1 MNMGSLE
8 NRVFHR
14 RTIANVVKG
23 SKEMKR
29 FGFVALLLFSAVCLR
44 AQSLTD
50 CENVVKEAV
59 NAINGYSVETL
70 RQYLSSDFECSG
82 QKGDVANLVLNATIG
97 KLEQS
102 NDSITEYKKVSER
115 QGGNTLTLVYSFTYS
130 KFGERTTTFVFNGEN
145 KIKSLELLKATVK
158 QADKGFKFEKPQSKV
173 ITVPITLSK
182 NNMIVTQAAINGEKH
197 NFIIDSGCPILY
209 LNSKYFR
216 GNGDEEGARMSSS
229 EDVNGEIS
237 GGQDVITADSFDFNG
252 IRGNGIKVMTS
263 DLSHL
268 ENGTEV
274 YGLIGYDV
282 YKDYDLLFDYKHK
295 TLTLIDPNY
304 TETFL
309 KERKYE
315 YDEVP
320 FEMSKTMRHIPLI
333 NARIDT
339 ASLTLG
345 IDCGAGNNLIDSKRW
360 DEFEN
365 MLSRV
370 KTTKLRGISN
380 DEGSEVHVGKLKSLK
395 IGGRTFRNTQ
405 TVFNNISH
413 FNRNKDERIDGLIG
427 YEVLSRQKT
436 ILSYKNKKLIFLK

>member
-1 MNMGSLE
+1 M
-8 NRVFHR
+8 
-14 RTIANVVKG
+14 
-23 SKEMKR
+23 
-29 FGFVALLLFSAVCLR
+29 
-44 AQSLTD
+44 
-50 CENVVKEAV
+50 
-59 NAINGYSVETL
+59 
-70 RQYLSSDFECSG
+70 
-82 QKGDVANLVLNATIG
+82 
-97 KLEQS
+97 
-102 NDSITEYKKVSER
+102 SER
-115 QGGNTLTLVYSFTYS
+115 HGGNTLTLVYSFTYS
-130 KFGERTTTFVFNGEN
+130 KLGERTTTFVFNDEN

-158 QADKGFKFEKPQSKV
+158 QADKEFKFEKPQAKV
-173 ITVPITLSK
+173 ITVPITLTK

-197 NFIIDSGCPILY
+197 NFIIDSGCSILY

-229 EDVNGEIS
+229 EDVNGKIS

-252 IRGNGIKVMTS
+252 IRGNGMKVMTS

-295 TLTLIDPNY
+295 TLTLIDPDY

-309 KERKYE
+309 KECKYE
-315 YDEVP
+315 YEEVP

-333 NARIDT
+333 KAQIDT

-395 IGGRTFRNTQ
+395 IGGKTFRHTQ

-436 ILSYKNKKLIFLK
+436 ILSYKNKKLIFMK

>member
-1 MNMGSLE
+1 MKK
-8 NRVFHR
+8 VC
-14 RTIANVVKG
+14 IAV
-23 SKEMKR
+23 
-29 FGFVALLLFSAVCLR
+29 LLLFGAVCLN

-50 CENVVKEAV
+50 CENVVKETV

-70 RQYLSSDFECSG
+70 RRYLASDFECSG
-82 QKGDVANLVLNATIG
+82 QKGDVADQVLNAIIG
-97 KLEQS
+97 MLAQS
-102 NDSITEYKKVSER
+102 NDSIEKYEKISDER
-115 QGGNTLTLVYSFTYS
+115 NGDMLTLDYTFIYS
-130 KFGERTTTFVFNGEN
+130 KHAKSRTTFVFDKEN
-145 KIKSLELLKATVK
+145 KIKRLDLFSVTVK

-173 ITVPITLSK
+173 ITVPITLTK

-216 GNGDEEGARMSSS
+216 GNDDEEGARMSSS
-229 EDVNGEIS
+229 EDVNGKIS

-252 IRGNGIKVMTS
+252 IRANGIRVMAS

-268 ENGTEV
+268 EKGTDV

-282 YKDYDLLFDYKHK
+282 YKDYDLMFDYKKK
-295 TLTLIDPNY
+295 TLTLIDPDY

-333 NARIDT
+333 KAQIDT
-339 ASLTLG
+339 VSLTLG
-345 IDCGAGNNLIDSKRW
+345 IDCGAGNNLLDSKRW
-360 DEFEN
+360 DEFES
-365 MLSRV
+365 MLRRV
-370 KTTKLRGISN
+370 KTTKLKGISN
-380 DEGSEVHVGKLKSLK
+380 DEGAEVHVGKLKSLK
-395 IGGRTFRNTQ
+395 IGGKTFRHTQ
-405 TVFNNISH
+405 TVFNDVSH

-427 YEVLSRQKT
+427 YEILSRQKT
-436 ILSYKNKKLIFLK
+436 ILSYKNKKLIFIK

>member
-1 MNMGSLE
+1 MAVLD
-8 NRVFHR
+8 V
-14 RTIANVVKG
+14 IKVI
-23 SKEMKR
+23 KEMKR
-29 FGFVALLLFSAVCLR
+29 VCFAVLLLFSAVCLK

-50 CENVVKEAV
+50 CENIVKETV

-70 RQYLSSDFECSG
+70 RQYLASDFECSG

-102 NDSITEYKKVSER
+102 NDSVMKYEKVSES
-115 QGGNTLTLVYSFTYS
+115 QDGNALKLVYSFTYS
-130 KFGERTTTFVFNGEN
+130 KLGDRTTTFVFNDEN

-173 ITVPITLSK
+173 LTVPIKLSK
-182 NNMIVTQAAINGEKH
+182 DNLIVTQAVINGGKH
-197 NFIIDSGCPILY
+197 NFIIDSGCPVLY
-209 LNSKYFR
+209 LNGKYFS
-216 GNGDEEGARMSSS
+216 GNGDEEGTRMSSS
-229 EDVNGEIS
+229 EDVNGKIS
-237 GGQDVITADSFDFNG
+237 GGQDVIAVDSFDFNG
-252 IRGNGIKVMTS
+252 IRANEIKVMAS

-268 ENGTEV
+268 EKGSVV

-282 YKDYDLLFDYKHK
+282 YKDYDLMFDYKHK
-295 TLTLIDPNY
+295 TLNLIDPDY

-320 FEMSKTMRHIPLI
+320 FEISKAMRHIPLI
-333 NARIDT
+333 KAQIDT
-339 ASLTLG
+339 VSLTLG
-345 IDCGAGNNLIDSKRW
+345 IDCGAGNNLLDSKRW

-380 DEGSEVHVGKLKSLK
+380 DEGSEVHVGKLKRLK
-395 IGGRTFRNTQ
+395 IGGKTFRNTR

-413 FNRNKDERIDGLIG
+413 LNTAKDERIDGLIG
-427 YEVLSRQKT
+427 YEILSKQKT
-436 ILSYKNKKLIFLK
+436 ILSYKNKKLIFIK

>member
-1 MNMGSLE
+1 MSLYI
-8 NRVFHR
+8 H
-14 RTIANVVKG
+14 
-23 SKEMKR
+23 KEMKK
-29 FGFVALLLFSAVCLR
+29 VCIAVLLLFGAVCLK

-50 CENVVKEAV
+50 CENVVKETV

-70 RQYLSSDFECSG
+70 RRYLASDFECSG
-82 QKGDVANLVLNATIG
+82 QKGDVADQVLNAIIG
-97 KLEQS
+97 MLAQS
-102 NDSITEYKKVSER
+102 NDSIEKYEKISDER
-115 QGGNTLTLVYSFTYS
+115 NGDMLTLDYTFIYS
-130 KFGERTTTFVFNGEN
+130 KHAKSRTTFVFDKEN
-145 KIKSLELLKATVK
+145 KIKRLDLFSVTVK
-158 QADKGFKFEKPQSKV
+158 SADKGFKFEKPQSKV
-173 ITVPITLSK
+173 ITVPITLTK

-216 GNGDEEGARMSSS
+216 GNDDEEGARMSSS
-229 EDVNGEIS
+229 EDINGKIS
-237 GGQDVITADSFDFNG
+237 GGQDVITVDSFDFNG
-252 IRGNGIKVMTS
+252 IRGNGMKVMTS

-295 TLTLIDPNY
+295 TLTLIDPDY

-333 NARIDT
+333 KAQIDT
-339 ASLTLG
+339 VSLTLG
-345 IDCGAGNNLIDSKRW
+345 IDCGAGNNLLDSKRW
-360 DEFEN
+360 DEFES
-365 MLSRV
+365 MLRRV
-370 KTTKLRGISN
+370 KATKLKGISN
-380 DEGSEVHVGKLKSLK
+380 DEGAEVHVGELKSLK
-395 IGGRTFRNTQ
+395 IGGKTFRHTQ
-405 TVFNNISH
+405 TVFNDVSH

-427 YEVLSRQKT
+427 YEVLSKQKT
-436 ILSYKNKKLIFLK
+436 ILSYKNTKLIFIK

>member
-1 MNMGSLE
+1 MKK
-8 NRVFHR
+8 VC
-14 RTIANVVKG
+14 IAV
-23 SKEMKR
+23 
-29 FGFVALLLFSAVCLR
+29 LLLFGSVCLN

-50 CENVVKEAV
+50 CENVVKETV

-70 RQYLSSDFECSG
+70 RRYLASDFECSG
-82 QKGDVANLVLNATIG
+82 QKGDVADQVLNAIIG
-97 KLEQS
+97 MLAQS
-102 NDSITEYKKVSER
+102 NDSIEKYEKISDER
-115 QGGNTLTLVYSFTYS
+115 NGDMLTLDYTFIYS
-130 KFGERTTTFVFNGEN
+130 KHAKSRTTFVFDKEN
-145 KIKSLELLKATVK
+145 KIKHLDLFSVTVK

-173 ITVPITLSK
+173 ITVPITLTK

-216 GNGDEEGARMSSS
+216 GNDDEEGARMSSS
-229 EDVNGEIS
+229 EDVNGKIS
-237 GGQDVITADSFDFNG
+237 GGQDVITAGSFDFNG
-252 IRGNGIKVMTS
+252 IRANGIKVMAS

-268 ENGTEV
+268 EKGTDV

-282 YKDYDLLFDYKHK
+282 YKDYDLMFDYKKK
-295 TLTLIDPNY
+295 TLTLIDPDY

-333 NARIDT
+333 KAQIDT

-360 DEFEN
+360 DEFES
-365 MLSRV
+365 MLRRV
-370 KTTKLRGISN
+370 KTTTLKGISN
-380 DEGSEVHVGKLKSLK
+380 DEGAEVHVGKLKRIK
-395 IGGRTFRNTQ
+395 IGGRTFRNTL
-405 TVFNNISH
+405 TVFNDVSH

-436 ILSYKNKKLIFLK
+436 ILSYKNKKLIFIK

>member
-1 MNMGSLE
+1 
-8 NRVFHR
+8 
-14 RTIANVVKG
+14 
-23 SKEMKR
+23 MKR
-29 FGFVALLLFSAVCLR
+29 ICISVLLLFGAVCLN

-50 CENVVKEAV
+50 CENVVKETVNAV
-59 NAINGYSVETL
+59 NSYSSEAL
-70 RQYLSSDFECSG
+70 RPYLASDFECSG
-82 QKGDVANLVLNATIG
+82 QKGDVADQVLNAIIG
-97 KLEQS
+97 MLAQS
-102 NDSITEYKKVSER
+102 NDSIEKYEKISDER
-115 QGGNTLTLVYSFTYS
+115 NGDMLTLDYTFIYS
-130 KFGERTTTFVFNGEN
+130 KHAKSRTTFVFDKEN
-145 KIKSLELLKATVK
+145 KIKRLDLFSVTVK
-158 QADKGFKFEKPQSKV
+158 SADKGFKFEKPQSKV
-173 ITVPITLSK
+173 ITVPITLTK

-216 GNGDEEGARMSSS
+216 GNDDEEGARMSSS
-229 EDVNGEIS
+229 EDVNGKIS
-237 GGQDVITADSFDFNG
+237 GGQDVITVDSFDFNG
-252 IRGNGIKVMTS
+252 IRANGIKVMAS

-268 ENGTEV
+268 EKGTDV

-282 YKDYDLLFDYKHK
+282 YKDYDLMFDYKKK
-295 TLTLIDPNY
+295 TLTLIDPDY

-333 NARIDT
+333 KAQIDT
-339 ASLTLG
+339 VSLTLG

-360 DEFEN
+360 DEFES
-365 MLSRV
+365 MLRRV
-370 KTTKLRGISN
+370 KTTKLKGISN
-380 DEGSEVHVGKLKSLK
+380 DEGAEVHVGKLKRIK
-395 IGGRTFRNTQ
+395 IGGRTFRHTQ

-436 ILSYKNKKLIFLK
+436 ILSYKNKKLIFIK

>member
-1 MNMGSLE
+1 MSLYI
-8 NRVFHR
+8 H
-14 RTIANVVKG
+14 
-23 SKEMKR
+23 KEMKK
-29 FGFVALLLFSAVCLR
+29 VCIAVLLLFGAVCLK

-50 CENVVKEAV
+50 CENVVKETV

-70 RQYLSSDFECSG
+70 RRYLASDFECSG
-82 QKGDVANLVLNATIG
+82 QKGDVASLVLNAIFG

-102 NDSITEYKKVSER
+102 NDSIEKYEKISDER
-115 QGGNTLTLVYSFTYS
+115 NGDMLTLDYTFIYS
-130 KFGERTTTFVFNGEN
+130 KHAKSRTTFVFDKEN
-145 KIKSLELLKATVK
+145 KIKRLDLFSVTVK
-158 QADKGFKFEKPQSKV
+158 SADKGFKFEKPQAKV
-173 ITVPITLSK
+173 ITIPITLTK

-216 GNGDEEGARMSSS
+216 GNDDEEGARMSSS
-229 EDVNGEIS
+229 EDVNGKIS
-237 GGQDVITADSFDFNG
+237 GGQDVITVDSFDFNG
-252 IRGNGIKVMTS
+252 IRGNGMKVMTS

-282 YKDYDLLFDYKHK
+282 YKDYDLLFDYKKK
-295 TLTLIDPNY
+295 TLTLIDPDY

-333 NARIDT
+333 KAQIDT
-339 ASLTLG
+339 VSLTLG
-345 IDCGAGNNLIDSKRW
+345 IDCGAGNNLLDSKRW
-360 DEFEN
+360 DEFES
-365 MLSRV
+365 MLRRV
-370 KTTKLRGISN
+370 KTTKLKGISN
-380 DEGSEVHVGKLKSLK
+380 DEGAEVHVGKLKSLK
-395 IGGRTFRNTQ
+395 IGGKTFRHTQ
-405 TVFNNISH
+405 TVFNDVSH

-436 ILSYKNKKLIFLK
+436 ILSYKNKKLIFIK

>member
-1 MNMGSLE
+1 M
-8 NRVFHR
+8 
-14 RTIANVVKG
+14 
-23 SKEMKR
+23 
-29 FGFVALLLFSAVCLR
+29 R

-50 CENVVKEAV
+50 CENVVKETV

-82 QKGDVANLVLNATIG
+82 QKGNVANLVLNATIG

-102 NDSITEYKKVSER
+102 RDSIAKYEKVSESR
-115 QGGNTLTLVYSFTYS
+115 GGNTLMLVYSFTYS
-130 KFGERTTTFVFNGEN
+130 KLGERATTFVFNEEN

-158 QADKGFKFEKPQSKV
+158 HADKGFKFEKLQDKV

-182 NNMIVTQAAINGEKH
+182 DYLIVTQAVINGEKH
-197 NFIIDSGCPILY
+197 NFIIDSGCSILY
-209 LNSKYFR
+209 LNSKYFKEKEDK
-216 GNGDEEGARMSSS
+216 GTHVSTSK
-229 EDVNGEIS
+229 DVNGNIS
-237 GGQDVITADSFDFNG
+237 GGQDVIQVDSFDFNG
-252 IRGNGIKVMTS
+252 ICADSIKVMMS

-295 TLTLIDPNY
+295 TLTLIDPDY

-309 KERKYE
+309 KEHKYE
-315 YDEVP
+315 YEEVP
-320 FEMSKTMRHIPLI
+320 FEMSKAMRHVPLI

-360 DEFEN
+360 DEFES
-365 MLSRV
+365 MLRRV

-395 IGGRTFRNTQ
+395 IGGKTFRHTQ

-427 YEVLSRQKT
+427 YEILSRQKT
-436 ILSYKNKKLIFLK
+436 ILSYRNQKLIFLK

>member
-1 MNMGSLE
+1 MSIKARLFLGYI
-8 NRVFHR
+8 H
-14 RTIANVVKG
+14 
-23 SKEMKR
+23 KEMKR
-29 FGFVALLLFSAVCLR
+29 ICISVLLLFGVVCLK

-50 CENVVKEAV
+50 CENVVKETV

-70 RQYLSSDFECSG
+70 RQYLASDFECSG
-82 QKGDVANLVLNATIG
+82 QKGDVASLVLNAIFG

-102 NDSITEYKKVSER
+102 NDSIAEYKKVSER
-115 QGGNTLTLVYSFTYS
+115 HGGNTLTLVYSFTYS
-130 KFGERTTTFVFNGEN
+130 KIGERTTTFVFNGEN

-158 QADKGFKFEKPQSKV
+158 HADKGFKFEKPQAKV

-182 NNMIVTQAAINGEKH
+182 DNLIVTQAVINGEKH
-197 NFIIDSGCPILY
+197 NFIIDSGCSSLY
-209 LNSKYFR
+209 LNSKYFKEKEDK
-216 GNGDEEGARMSSS
+216 GTHVGTSK
-229 EDVNGEIS
+229 DVNGNIS
-237 GGQDVITADSFDFNG
+237 GGQDVIQVDSFDFNG
-252 IRGNGIKVMTS
+252 ICADSIKVMMS

-274 YGLIGYDV
+274 YGFIGYDV
-282 YKDYDLLFDYKHK
+282 YRDYDLLFDYRHK
-295 TLTLIDPNY
+295 TLTLIDPDY
-304 TETFL
+304 TEAFL
-309 KERKYE
+309 KDHKYE

-320 FEMSKTMRHIPLI
+320 FEMSKVMRHIPLI

-395 IGGRTFRNTQ
+395 IGGKTFRHTQ

-427 YEVLSRQKT
+427 YEILSRQKT
-436 ILSYKNKKLIFLK
+436 ILSYKNKKLIFIK